1 MEPAVNDLDL
11 TAIDLVVDDRDPQAI
26 FDASLAKF
34 LELAPTARPRN
45 GSVEAI
51 LLEAIAT
58 ATADG
63 IYAANR
69 VISLVVEAILGL
81 YDVARFDGT
90 SAAGVVT
97 LTLDGTRTLTVTE
110 GQRLL
115 DPGTGLVLL
124 VTADTSGV
132 SVSTLAIP
140 VQTEEPGG
148 AGNSITSGTAVDL
161 LDSIP
166 YAVSASVTT
175 TLSGGADAESDTA
188 YIDRATA
195 RLARVT
201 SSLVLP
207 GHFAA
212 YCLEDTRILR
222 ATAIDN
228 YQPGG
233 TPGSDIG
240 HITVLLYGSQAPIA
254 TDIQTELETAMSAI
268 SSSMLTVHVE
278 PATVVTQ
285 AVTLTVEKLAG
296 FTDQEVEDNV
306 TAALQAFLNTDTW
319 DWGGDVIVSEI
330 IVAAAA
336 AAGVDFVDTV
346 TTPAG
351 TVTVDADEL
360 VTAGTITVTVNP

>member
-26 FDASLAKF
+26 FDASLTKF

-69 VISLVVEAILGL
+69 VITLVVEAILGL

-148 AGNSITSGTAVDL
+148 AGNSITTGTAVDL

-188 YIDRATA
+188 YIDRVSA

-201 SSLVLP
+201 SSLGMP
-207 GHFAA
+207 EHFTA
-212 YCLEDTRILR
+212 YCLEDVRVNR
-222 ATAIDN
+222 ATAIDL

-233 TPGSDIG
+233 TVGSDAG
-240 HITVLLYGSQAPIA
+240 HITEYLYGYSAQLSAPIRE
-254 TDIQTELETAMSAI
+254 ELRAAMHAI
-268 SSSMLTVHVE
+268 SSSLVTIHVE
-278 PATVVTQ
+278 PASLVTQ
-285 AVTLTVEKLAG
+285 AVTYE
-296 FTDQEVEDNV
+296 V
-306 TAALQAFLNTDTW
+306 TALSGYDAGDLETTIDAALTAWMNPNDWPWGEDIRPTD
-319 DWGGDVIVSEI
+319 I
-330 IVAAAA
+330 IALLADIP
-336 AAGVDFVDTV
+336 GVDFVDAVTV
-346 TTPAG
+346 PATTTAVAAHQLATIGAITG
-351 TVTVDADEL
+351 TVNT
-360 VTAGTITVTVNP
+360 